1 MKFENI
7 PADIKSKSLKEAK
20 DEIYQI
26 LSKLE
31 NQEGNLEDYQ
41 REKCASILLASHNM
55 AEVERLCSSVL
66 MMNSGIIIDKEFF
79 SNIDNF
85 FTIKF

>member
-20 DEIYQI
+20 DEINEI

-41 REKCASILLASHNM
+41 SDYY
-55 AEVERLCSSVL
+55 RLVQL
-66 MMNSGIIIDKEFF
+66 NKYVDELFKKKFKEI
-79 SNIDNF
+79 SQNKIND
-85 FTIKF
+85 

>member
-1 MKFENI
+1 MKIENI

-20 DEIYQI
+20 DEINEI

-41 REKCASILLASHNM
+41 RDYLKLVQLNKYVDELFKKKF
-55 AEVERLCSSVL
+55 
-66 MMNSGIIIDKEFF
+66 KEI
-79 SNIDNF
+79 SQSKIND
-85 FTIKF
+85 

>member
-20 DEIYQI
+20 DEINEI

-41 REKCASILLASHNM
+41 SDYL
-55 AEVERLCSSVL
+55 RLVQL
-66 MMNSGIIIDKEFF
+66 NKYVDELFKKKFKEI
-79 SNIDNF
+79 SQSKNND
-85 FTIKF
+85 

>member
-1 MKFENI
+1 MKIENI

-20 DEIYQI
+20 DEINEI

-41 REKCASILLASHNM
+41 SDYH
-55 AEVERLCSSVL
+55 RLVQL
-66 MMNSGIIIDKEFF
+66 NKYVDELFKKKFKEI
-79 SNIDNF
+79 SQN
-85 FTIKF
+85 KK

>member
-20 DEIYQI
+20 DEINEI

-41 REKCASILLASHNM
+41 NDYFKLVQLNKHVDELFKKKF
-55 AEVERLCSSVL
+55 
-66 MMNSGIIIDKEFF
+66 KEI
-79 SNIDNF
+79 SQNKVND
-85 FTIKF
+85 

>member
-20 DEIYQI
+20 KEINEI

-31 NQEGNLEDYQ
+31 NKEGNLEDYQ
-41 REKCASILLASHNM
+41 SDYLRLVQLNKYVDELFKKKFK
-55 AEVERLCSSVL
+55 EVSQSK
-66 MMNSGIIIDKEFF
+66 NND
-79 SNIDNF
+79 
-85 FTIKF
+85 